1 MVKVAI
7 QRKFQELDL
16 QDVPRRKIPGRSKTV
31 EYKKEGRQLAVNFDS
46 WQWFVSK
53 ANKTQFTAM
62 LCSMTYFRR
71 ASLS

>member
-1 MVKVAI
+1 MYREGKYLAEAR
-7 QRKFQELDL
+7 Q
-16 QDVPRRKIPGRSKTV
+16 SV